1 MVEISHPCLVDSE
14 YLTMCRPWW
23 SSSRKSH
30 LVDQKQK
37 TFGVYSHRCRSE
49 KKKGECSSSLVTG
62 CRNCTP
68 DELAA
73 IRK

>member
-1 MVEISHPCLVDSE
+1 MKTRAAVLREIGAEWSVEEISQPCLVESE

-37 TFGVYSHRCRSE
+37 TLGVYSHRCRSE
-49 KKKGECSSSLVTG
+49 K
-62 CRNCTP
+62 
-68 DELAA
+68 
-73 IRK
+73 